1 MRKIGD
7 EPLADCQVELLP
19 GVYRQQEAEV
29 GILDSVLGRRE
40 QTMKYRTVDGGHP
53 APYPDMTDEQLYN
66 YEVAFRVPKRTFE
79 QPPVQRPSPSNAR
92 DRIRPSGGRQLPP
105 RGQDVQQDVQPEVRN
120 TQERHGPRHA
130 AASTT
135 RSREAYAPR
144 MERTEPRF
152 SDDFND
158 EMRPEPGAESEI
170 GAEPSH
176 AGVEEQTAIRTAEA
190 PHHLPA
196 EPLDLSKPVRT
207 ITTKQPVEIITTRA
221 RHPVY
226 KVHGYIGDDEVVTL
240 FTLDGRISE
249 HGLPFLENVP
259 QQQRLYVNVYRNPD
273 PMSRER
279 FILTQ
284 HETRSLADMQ
294 SLPGRLACVSVEFDQ
309 QASSPQ
315 PATGLRG

>member
-1 MRKIGD
+1 M
-7 EPLADCQVELLP
+7 
-19 GVYRQQEAEV
+19 

-40 QTMKYRTVDGGHP
+40 PAMKYRTVDGGHP

-66 YEVAFRVPKRTFE
+66 YEVAFRVPKRTFD
-79 QPPVQRPSPSNAR
+79 QPPVQRPSQHNPR
-92 DRIRPSGGRQLPP
+92 DRVRPTGGRQSPP
-105 RGQDVQQDVQPEVRN
+105 RDPEGQEARVRYGA
-120 TQERHGPRHA
+120 T
-130 AASTT
+130 STT
-135 RSREAYAPR
+135 RSREAYSTR

-152 SDDFND
+152 NED
-158 EMRPEPGAESEI
+158 MRPGPAADSEASHETTDTETLEP
-170 GAEPSH
+170 
-176 AGVEEQTAIRTAEA
+176 TTIRTAEA
-190 PHHLPA
+190 PDHVPA

-226 KVHGYIGDDEVVTL
+226 KVHGYIGDDQVVTL

-273 PMSRER
+273 PLSRER

-284 HETRSLADMQ
+284 HETRNVADLQ

-309 QASSPQ
+309 QVNPPHADDTTQ
-315 PATGLRG
+315 P